1 MIKSPAALLL
11 FLVMANAVFAQQT
24 GDGQLLAPSSERVMI
39 IPFNPNYYLSDAD
52 REIAEVNEKK
62 AHETSAI
69 FRHGLDLSLQAQVRN
84 VFDTYSILYDTASA
98 ANADLM
104 QLYSGITYK
113 YQKPFDVGGENHAV
127 EDTHQSDLFGMN
139 QQTEEIPTK
148 KQIKGQEEES
158 GPKEYMNAVL
168 RSPEV
173 LTTFSARYAADYF
186 VFINQF
192 ELKTN
197 YATCL
202 DRSANN
208 FQREVLVHYSI
219 YNSAGEQLKGS
230 VLNVVFGSNDNR
242 LDQIIGEYLPQIT
255 SGIQRELM
263 GQVMKNPVDS
273 KQ

>member
-1 MIKSPAALLL
+1 MIRKPAALLL
-11 FLVMANAVFAQQT
+11 LLTLANSLFAQMT

-62 AHETSAI
+62 AHEISAI

-84 VFDTYSILYDTASA
+84 VFDTYSILYDTANA
-98 ANADLM
+98 ASADLT
-104 QLYSGITYK
+104 QLYNGITYK
-113 YQKPFDVGGENHAV
+113 YQKPFDLGAENPAR

-139 QQTEEIPTK
+139 QPADETPDRKQLK
-148 KQIKGQEEES
+148 KEEEEV

-173 LTTFSARYAADYF
+173 LRTFSAKYAADYF

-197 YATCL
+197 YETCL

-219 YNSAGEQLKGS
+219 YNAAGEQLKGG

>member
-1 MIKSPAALLL
+1 MSKSIAACLLL
-11 FLVMANAVFAQQT
+11 VVLVNTASAQAT
-24 GDGQLLAPSSERVMI
+24 DGQLLAPSSERVMI

-62 AHETSAI
+62 AHEISAI

-98 ANADLM
+98 ANGDLS
-104 QLYSGITYK
+104 QLYNGITYK
-113 YQKPFDVGGENHAV
+113 YQKPFDMRSENPV
-127 EDTHQSDLFGMN
+127 QEDTHQSDLFGMH
-139 QQTEEIPTK
+139 QQAAETPTK
-148 KQIKGQEEES
+148 KQLKEQDAET

-168 RSPEV
+168 KSPEV
-173 LTTFSARYAADYF
+173 LTSFAAKYVADYF

-197 YATCL
+197 YETCL

-219 YNSAGEQLKGS
+219 YNAAGEQLKGS